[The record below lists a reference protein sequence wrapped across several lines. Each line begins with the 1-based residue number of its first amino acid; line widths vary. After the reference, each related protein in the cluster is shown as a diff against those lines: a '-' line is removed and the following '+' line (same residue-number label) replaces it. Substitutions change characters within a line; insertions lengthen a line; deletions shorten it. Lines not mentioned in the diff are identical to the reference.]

1 MYNTFQTRDS
11 PRNEQ
16 HGAGVVDNVLQE
28 HGRVQAAPHHHVPRR
43 YLRGTVPARVA
54 TRTHRSPRSLYQ
66 GMLDPISQYCLT
78 FAFIHVTSI
87 RNDICHV

>member
-28 HGRVQAAPHHHVPRR
+28 HRRVQAAPHHHVPRR
-43 YLRGTVPARVA
+43 HLRGTVPARA
-54 TRTHRSPRSLYQ
+54 
-66 GMLDPISQYCLT
+66 
-78 FAFIHVTSI
+78 AA
-87 RNDICHV
+87 